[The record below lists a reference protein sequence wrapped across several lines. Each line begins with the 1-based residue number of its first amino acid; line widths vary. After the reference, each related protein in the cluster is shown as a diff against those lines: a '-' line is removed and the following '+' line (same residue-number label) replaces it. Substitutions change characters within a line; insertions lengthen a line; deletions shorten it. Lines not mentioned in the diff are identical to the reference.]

1 MWFIG
6 VEVEQET
13 SASPPKKN
21 PGSAPGCWLTYGMT
35 PQSTLYVAGQCLVVT
50 LLTNNME
57 REQKIDEKKKSE
69 REKKE
74 TVMGSLIG
82 WFAAFNVSLI
92 IDSSFLF
99 SQRI

>member
-1 MWFIG
+1 MLTDIWDD
-6 VEVEQET
+6 T
-13 SASPPKKN
+13 SVNIVCGWPMFGRHFADKITRKESKR
-21 PGSAPGCWLTYGMT
+21 LT
-35 PQSTLYVAGQCLVVT
+35 
-50 LLTNNME
+50 
-57 REQKIDEKKKSE
+57 KKKKSE

>member
-1 MWFIG
+1 
-6 VEVEQET
+6 
-13 SASPPKKN
+13 
-21 PGSAPGCWLTYGMT
+21 
-35 PQSTLYVAGQCLVVT
+35 
-50 LLTNNME
+50 ME